1 MAQSTV
7 RDFADRTG
15 VPLDRLLIQLREAG
29 IPNDDPDTALSD
41 ADKTT
46 LLEHIRKTHGRRDDS
61 EEGGP
66 SQITL
71 KRRSHSQLK
80 MPSGGGERRAPR
92 GSRGAG
98 AGRTVNVEVRKKR
111 TYVKRSVVEAE
122 AAEQDAQVLER
133 ALQKDVNAAEEARQA
148 EARVKAEAEAK
159 AEAERQEREAAE
171 AAEAAA
177 RETERTE
184 QPESDTETPETAPG
198 EAAAEVQTPADLE
211 ADSQKSESEAAR
223 NKEIEDDKE
232 RKRLEAEAKRER
244 EAEERAARKASRGK
258 GKARKKAE
266 AGGRRSKR
274 GGGAAG
280 AASSALQQGFEKP
293 TAPVIRD
300 VQVPETITV
309 GDLAQRMS
317 VKAADLIKEMMK
329 QGVMATINQAI
340 DQDTAVLLVEEL
352 GHRPHIVRENDL
364 EEAVLSQ
371 TTEPEGTEEPR
382 SAVVTIMGHVDH
394 GKTTLLDYIR
404 RAKVASGEAGGITQH
419 IGAYR
424 VPSERGDLTFLDTP
438 GHEAFTAMRA
448 RGAQVTDVVILVVA
462 ADDGVMP
469 QTEEAVKHARAAG
482 VPLVVAVNKIDR
494 EEADPDRVKNEL
506 VAREVVPEE
515 WGGDTQFIPCSALNG
530 QGVEALLEA
539 VALQAELLELK
550 AVRDCP
556 ASGVVVESSLDRGRG
571 PVATILVQNGVLSQ
585 GDTIISGTEF
595 GRVRALL
602 DERGER
608 VTSAGPSTP
617 VVVLGLSGLPE
628 AGDEVLAV
636 EDERKARELIERR
649 REKSRDKRLQA
660 QKAARMDELFNQAQ
674 DDVVKTVNLVIKGDV
689 QGSVEALT
697 QSLAN
702 LSTDEVRIVPVATGV
717 GAINESDVNL
727 AMASEALLIGFNV
740 RADAKARRLAQEN
753 DVKPHYYSI
762 IYDAIDQLRNAI
774 SGMLEPETREHIIG
788 TAEVREVYRSSQL
801 GQIAGC
807 LVVDGVVR
815 RRNPIRVLRNSV
827 VVFEGELESLRRF
840 KDDVKEVQSGTE
852 CGIGVR
858 HYNDVRVGDQIEC
871 YERVTIERTL

>member
-29 IPNDDPDTALSD
+29 IPQDDPDAALSD
-41 ADKTT
+41 ADKST

-61 EEGGP
+61 EDGGP

-80 MPSGGGERRAPR
+80 MPAGGGERRAPR

-148 EARVKAEAEAK
+148 EARVRAEAEAK

-171 AAEAAA
+171 AAAAAA
-177 RETERTE
+177 RETEA
-184 QPESDTETPETAPG
+184 DTGAAEK
-198 EAAAEVQTPADLE
+198 AAAESSAEAQTPADLE
-211 ADSQKSESEAAR
+211 ADSQKTESEAAR

-266 AGGRRSKR
+266 AGGRRSR
-274 GGGAAG
+274 RGGAAG

-293 TAPVIRD
+293 TAPVVRD

-340 DQDTAVLLVEEL
+340 DQETAVLLVEEL
-352 GHRPHIVRENDL
+352 GHRPHIVREDDL

-371 TTEPEGTEEPR
+371 TTEPEGAAEPR

-469 QTEEAVKHARAAG
+469 QTEEAIKHARAAG
-482 VPLVVAVNKIDR
+482 VPLVVAVNKMDR
-494 EEADPDRVKNEL
+494 EEANPDRVKNEL

-515 WGGDTQFIPCSALNG
+515 FGGDVQFIPCSALNG

-571 PVATILVQNGVLSQ
+571 PVATILVQNGVLNQ

-602 DERGER
+602 DERGDR
-608 VTSAGPSTP
+608 VKSAGPSTP

-636 EDERKARELIERR
+636 EDERKARELVDRR

-660 QKAARMDELFNQAQ
+660 QKAARMDELFSQSQ
-674 DDVVKTVNLVIKGDV
+674 DDVIKTVNLVVKGDV

-697 QSLAN
+697 QSLTN
-702 LSTDEVRIVPVATGV
+702 LATDEVRIVPVATGV

-727 AMASEALLIGFNV
+727 AIASEALLIGFNV

-774 SGMLEPETREHIIG
+774 SGMLEPETREQIIG

-827 VVFEGELESLRRF
+827 VVFEGDLESLRRF
-840 KDDVKEVQSGTE
+840 KDDVNEVQSGTE

-871 YERVTIERTL
+871 YERLTIERTL